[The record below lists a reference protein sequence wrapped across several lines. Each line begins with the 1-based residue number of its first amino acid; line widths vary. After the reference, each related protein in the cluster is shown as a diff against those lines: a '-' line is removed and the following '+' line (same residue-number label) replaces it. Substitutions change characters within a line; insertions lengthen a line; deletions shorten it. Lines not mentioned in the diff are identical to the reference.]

1 MRTQREQARLQG
13 DAATERG
20 REPGTIP
27 ALRCGR
33 RAVPDPAAVP
43 AALSSSRAAR
53 ARPAVLRPGSVPLAP
68 GPVPPGAPSSQVPCR
83 PPAPRRRRPTT
94 RPGRASPSR
103 PAAHSGGRRAH
114 RARRRGVR
122 GRATDAGTAR
132 RPAASPAAAARVG
145 IAPRPLG
152 LRVRAR
158 ERAGPRRGSGAG
170 PGASGRPPHL
180 SAPPPPRG
188 IPLRQAAQLRAAAWG
203 RVAGRPLRVTA
214 PAGGGRRYCSCPSLC
229 AKPEWSPVVQVGQNV
244 AARILLSSINKYYI

>member
-1 MRTQREQARLQG
+1 MAWGRWAPAPSALCGTDFERRRETSGSAHPGLRPGGDRRLAAQGRSAARAGQRAGTPPASESGSEGSRMRTQREQARLQG

-152 LRVRAR
+152 LRV
-158 ERAGPRRGSGAG
+158 
-170 PGASGRPPHL
+170 
-180 SAPPPPRG
+180 
-188 IPLRQAAQLRAAAWG
+188 
-203 RVAGRPLRVTA
+203 
-214 PAGGGRRYCSCPSLC
+214 
-229 AKPEWSPVVQVGQNV
+229 
-244 AARILLSSINKYYI
+244 